1 MYSQGKKND
10 TCYISQLIFNTVEE
24 ATWSPGWRGSA
35 LGHGLE
41 DLLEGML
48 AQPGLERFQSV

>member
-1 MYSQGKKND
+1 MLCKPAY
-10 TCYISQLIFNTVEE
+10 FNTVEE

-48 AQPGLERFQSV
+48 AQLGHERFQSV